1 MEAQQCSSAHSVRQL
16 LHRTRSDA
24 RSARPKAPMRGWG
37 TAAALSPVRRSAK
50 HPGRATNMGTSKGV
64 SEEATTA
71 RFSVWHGPLNELVEL
86 GG

>member
-1 MEAQQCSSAHSVRQL
+1 
-16 LHRTRSDA
+16 
-24 RSARPKAPMRGWG
+24 
-37 TAAALSPVRRSAK
+37 
-50 HPGRATNMGTSKGV
+50 MGTSKGV